1 MALPDLAVEG
11 PAGGESRTGSRKLTT
26 GLTVLRR
33 KGKPPEG
40 LTRRLTTLRQ
50 NGKPL
55 KGLTAPRQKGKLLER
70 LAALCQN
77 GELPEK
83 LTTLRRSAG
92 LTKGVTTQPL
102 TGGSLRAMVDVW
114 THPELRF
121 GISFLMKT
129 GT

>member
-1 MALPDLAVEG
+1 
-11 PAGGESRTGSRKLTT
+11 
-26 GLTVLRR
+26 VLRR

-55 KGLTAPRQKGKLLER
+55 KGLTALRQKGKLLER

-83 LTTLRRSAG
+83 LATLRRSGG
-92 LTKGVTTQPL
+92 LTKGFYNAAAYRRQSE
-102 TGGSLRAMVDVW
+102 GNG
-114 THPELRF
+114 
-121 GISFLMKT
+121 
-129 GT
+129 